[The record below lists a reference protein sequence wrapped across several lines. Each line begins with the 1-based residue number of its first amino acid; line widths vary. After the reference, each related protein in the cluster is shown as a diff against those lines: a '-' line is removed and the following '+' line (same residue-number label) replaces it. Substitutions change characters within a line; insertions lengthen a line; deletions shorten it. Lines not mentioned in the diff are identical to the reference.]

1 MEDHVA
7 VIGAGSWGTAM
18 ASLLAANAPTT
29 LWARSGEL
37 AASISATHENE
48 RYLPGIALCGSLKA
62 TADLHEALTGAT
74 TIFWAVPSH
83 GTRAVLDHARTAIAD
98 DALMVSLCKGVET
111 ATLLTMTQVMNELVP
126 QAQVAVVTGP
136 NLAGEIARGTPAAC
150 VVACADAERAVGV
163 QGLVHAPTF
172 RAYTSSDI
180 VGCEVAG
187 ATKNVIAL
195 AAGIVDGMGMGENA
209 RAALIARGLAEMT
222 RLGVAMGGQTATMSG
237 LAGVGDLIV
246 TCTSDKSRNRT
257 VGVAL
262 GEGVELAAIIESM
275 QMVAEGVKSAGPL
288 CERARQLGVELP
300 ICEQVA
306 AIVAGSTTPSA
317 ALATLMDR
325 PRGAE

>member
-1 MEDHVA
+1 MGDHVA

-62 TADLHEALTGAT
+62 TADLHEALTGAR

-83 GTRAVLDHARTAIAD
+83 GTRAVLDHARTAITD

-150 VVACADAERAVGV
+150 VVAC
-163 QGLVHAPTF
+163 
-172 RAYTSSDI
+172 
-180 VGCEVAG
+180 
-187 ATKNVIAL
+187 
-195 AAGIVDGMGMGENA
+195 GIVDGMGMGENA

-246 TCTSDKSRNRT
+246 TCTSEKSRNRT